1 MARMRVH
8 ELAKEL
14 DMNSK
19 ELLDKILKMG
29 IVVKN
34 HMSTLSESAI
44 AKIREHLQGDGTKQV
59 EEKRI
64 GRQVIRRR
72 KKIEVEEPAEV
83 EVAGAEAATESLEKE
98 AEVAVEEPA
107 AVEVPVAT
115 AVKPAVEP
123 VEIPQAAEP
132 LEEEPTPPVP
142 PAIEAPKI
150 EEVREEAPATVAE
163 ASPAEPVP
171 EEPALHEAAEAE
183 AAPDETLTKPVEAQ
197 EPTMPPEAVEAA
209 FPGPLPSELADE
221 EAAKAVAVERDEED
235 RPARIISRP
244 EPVRVAVEPLDEPV
258 VVSDEGV
265 EEDEKGKK
273 KKGKR
278 RRRKRRKDEPARII
292 SLPEVIP
299 VESEEEPE
307 VPPSVVRFIPE
318 EEISREPLRKKRLR
332 PEEEPPLP
340 EKKLRKGRKEVVG
353 REDLYTKKEL
363 RAQDE
368 RGKRG
373 LRRED
378 LGPQKPQITVP
389 KAIKRRIRID
399 EAITVANLARQMGVK
414 ATEIIKKL
422 LVLGLPANINQAID
436 FDAAALVAADFDYE
450 VEKAGFEEEEILHTA
465 EDRPEDLQLRP
476 PVVTVMGHVDHGKT
490 SLLDAIRHTK
500 VIDQEAGGIT
510 QHIGAYFV
518 ELDGRHITF
527 LDTPGHE
534 AFTAMRARGSK
545 VTDIVILVVAA
556 DDGVM
561 QQTVEAINHAKA
573 AGVPIMVAI
582 NKIDKPNAN
591 PDRVKRE
598 LSEHGLLPEQWGGDV
613 TTVEIS
619 AKKKI
624 GIEDLLEMVL
634 LQAELMELKA
644 NPNKPARGRVIE
656 AKLDKG
662 RGPVATI
669 LVQEGTLRE
678 GDAYVCGTYS
688 GRVRSMFNDKGL
700 RIAAA
705 GPSVPVEVL
714 GLSGVPNAGD
724 DFVVLAD
731 EKQAKLVAEHRQLKA
746 REKELSRTT
755 KVTLEKLYEQIRD
768 GQIKEIN
775 VILKTDVQGS
785 LEAIRD
791 SLLKLSTPEVKVS
804 LIHAGTGA
812 VSESDIMLASA
823 SNAIIIGFNVRADAK
838 AQELAEQEKV
848 SIRYYD
854 VIYQILDDIKDAMVG
869 LLEPQYQEQIV
880 GRAEVRQTFHISRIG
895 TVAGCYVT
903 DGKVERSAKVRI
915 LRDGVVVWD
924 GKISSLK
931 RFKDD
936 AREVK
941 AGFECGLTIENF
953 NDIKVGDVLEVY
965 QLVEVAPV
973 LETRP
978 SQEDRPQP

>member
-19 ELLDKILKMG
+19 ELLDRILKMG
-29 IVVKN
+29 ISVKN

-44 AKIREHLQGDGTKQV
+44 ARIREHLQGEGAKKV

-72 KKIEVEEPAEV
+72 KK
-83 EVAGAEAATESLEKE
+83 TE
-98 AEVAVEEPA
+98 AEE
-107 AVEVPVAT
+107 
-115 AVKPAVEP
+115 
-123 VEIPQAAEP
+123 
-132 LEEEPTPPVP
+132 L
-142 PAIEAPKI
+142 
-150 EEVREEAPATVAE
+150 
-163 ASPAEPVP
+163 
-171 EEPALHEAAEAE
+171 AEAE
-183 AAPDETLTKPVEAQ
+183 AAQALEEAPEAEEETLGAVAASTAEAQAAAPATAEPTPAVPETVEPAEEEVPSVEPVTTPQPGPVVVEPTPVEPTFGEAAVVISRPGEPPPAVVETPPEDREAALGAVPEPPPSPDETIAVHAPAGEPLKAETPSVVPVEAA
-197 EPTMPPEAVEAA
+197 PELPGEVGEEEAEAA
-209 FPGPLPSELADE
+209 GE
-221 EAAKAVAVERDEED
+221 EGE
-235 RPARIISRP
+235 
-244 EPVRVAVEPLDEPV
+244 
-258 VVSDEGV
+258 

-273 KKGKR
+273 KKAKR

-292 SLPEVIP
+292 SLPEVLP
-299 VESEEEPE
+299 AEPEEEAD
-307 VPPSVVRFIPE
+307 VPPTVVRFIPPE
-318 EEISREPLRKKRLR
+318 EQVSREPLRKKRVR
-332 PEEEPPLP
+332 PVEEPAAA

-363 RAQDE
+363 RAQEE
-368 RGKRG
+368 RGKVG
-373 LRRED
+373 LRREEI
-378 LGPQKPQITVP
+378 GPQKPVATVP

-422 LVLGLPANINQAID
+422 LLLGLPANINQAID
-436 FDAAALVAADFDYE
+436 YDAAALVAAEFNYE
-450 VEKAGFEEEEILHTA
+450 VEKAGFEEEDILHAA
-465 EDRPEDLQLRP
+465 EDRPEDLTPRP

-500 VIDQEAGGIT
+500 VIDEEAGGIT

-534 AFTAMRARGSK
+534 AFTAMRARGAK

-598 LSEHGLLPEQWGGDV
+598 LSEHGLLPEEWGGDV
-613 TTVEIS
+613 TMVEIS

-624 GIEDLLEMVL
+624 GIEELLEMVL
-634 LQAELMELKA
+634 LQAELLELKA

-688 GRVRSMFNDKGL
+688 GRVRSMFNDKGQK
-700 RIAAA
+700 ISAA

-731 EKQAKLVAEHRQLKA
+731 EKQAKMVAEHRQLRA

-791 SLLKLSTPEVKVS
+791 SLLKLSTAEVKVS

-812 VSESDIMLASA
+812 ISESDVMLASA
-823 SNAIIIGFNVRADAK
+823 SNAIIIGFNVRPERTA
-838 AQELAEQEKV
+838 AQLAEQEKV
-848 SIRYYD
+848 DIRLHTI
-854 VIYQILDDIKDAMVG
+854 IYELVDEMRRAIAG
-869 LLEPQYQEQIV
+869 LLEPVYKEV
-880 GRAEVRQTFHISRIG
+880 YRGRAEVREIFHISKVG
-895 TVAGCYVT
+895 NVAGCVVQ
-903 DGKVERSAKVRI
+903 DGLISRDSQVRV
-915 LRDGVVVWD
+915 LRDNVVVHT
-924 GKISSLK
+924 GK
-931 RFKDD
+931 
-936 AREVK
+936 
-941 AGFECGLTIENF
+941 
-953 NDIKVGDVLEVY
+953 
-965 QLVEVAPV
+965 
-973 LETRP
+973 
-978 SQEDRPQP
+978 

>member
-14 DMNSK
+14 DMNSR

-34 HMSTLSESAI
+34 HMSTLSESAV
-44 AKIREHLQGDGTKQV
+44 AKIREHLQRDVTRQV

-72 KKIEVEEPAEV
+72 KKIEVEQPAEV
-83 EVAGAEAATESLEKE
+83 QVAGAGEAP
-98 AEVAVEEPA
+98 EVLGQEDQKAAEEPA
-107 AVEVPVAT
+107 ATEIPVAT
-115 AVKPAVEP
+115 AAKPPVEP
-123 VEIPQAAEP
+123 EDVAEAAKP
-132 LEEEPTPPVP
+132 PAEEPTPSVTSAAEAEKVEEVSEKALKT
-142 PAIEAPKI
+142 AIE
-150 EEVREEAPATVAE
+150 V
-163 ASPAEPVP
+163 SPVP
-171 EEPALHEAAEAE
+171 EEPGLGEAAEAE
-183 AAPDETLTKPVEAQ
+183 AVHEEAPAEPMSAQ
-197 EPTMPPEAVEAA
+197 EDSVTAEAM
-209 FPGPLPSELADE
+209 E
-221 EAAKAVAVERDEED
+221 EAGAEPVPSAEKEKEIRKAPAEVEEETD
-235 RPARIISRP
+235 QPARIISRP
-244 EPVRVAVEPLDEPV
+244 EPVRAAEEPMEALA
-258 VVSDEGV
+258 VVSEKGEE
-265 EEDEKGKK
+265 EEDKAKK

-292 SLPEVIP
+292 SLPEIIP
-299 VESEEEPE
+299 SEPEEEPE
-307 VPPSVVRFIPE
+307 VPPTVVRFLPE
-318 EEISREPLRKKRLR
+318 QEISREPLRKKRLR
-332 PEEEPPLP
+332 PDEEPSGP

-353 REDLYTKKEL
+353 REELYTKKEL

-368 RGKRG
+368 RGKES

-378 LGPQKPQITVP
+378 HGPQKPQITVP

-414 ATEIIKKL
+414 ATEVIKKL
-422 LVLGLPANINQAID
+422 LALGLPANINQAID
-436 FDAAALVAADFDYE
+436 FDAAALVAAEFDYE
-450 VEKAGFEEEEILHTA
+450 VEKAGFEEEDILQTV
-465 EDRPEDLQLRP
+465 EDRPEDLQPRP

-490 SLLDAIRHTK
+490 SLLDAIRHTR

-534 AFTAMRARGSK
+534 AFTAMRARGAK

-561 QQTVEAINHAKA
+561 QQTVEAINHSKA

-598 LSEHGLLPEQWGGDV
+598 LSEHGLLPEEWGGDV
-613 TTVEIS
+613 TMVEIS
-619 AKKKI
+619 AKKKM
-624 GIEDLLEMVL
+624 GIEELLEMVL

-678 GDAYVCGTYS
+678 GNAYVCGTYF
-688 GRVRSMFNDKGL
+688 GRVRSMFNDKGQKVT
-700 RIAAA
+700 AA
-705 GPSVPVEVL
+705 GPSVPVEVI

-755 KVTLEKLYEQIRD
+755 KVTLEKLYGQIRD
-768 GQIKEIN
+768 GQIQEIS

-791 SLLKLSTPEVKVS
+791 SLLKLSTPDVKVS

-812 VSESDIMLASA
+812 ISESDVMLASA
-823 SNAIIIGFNVRADAK
+823 SNALIIGFNVRADAK

-869 LLEPQYQEQIV
+869 LLEPQYQEEIV

-903 DGKVERSAKVRI
+903 EGKVERSAKVRL

-953 NDIKVGDVLEVY
+953 NDIKVGDLLEVY
-965 QLVEVAPV
+965 QMVEVAPV

-978 SQEDRPQP
+978 SPEDRPQP

>member
-1 MARMRVH
+1 MARLRVH

-14 DMNSK
+14 NMNSK
-19 ELLDKILKMG
+19 ELLDRILKMG
-29 IVVKN
+29 ISVKN

-44 AKIREHLQGDGTKQV
+44 AKIREHLQGEGPKKV

-72 KKIEVEEPAEV
+72 KKTEMEELAEAQV
-83 EVAGAEAATESLEKE
+83 LEAEAEALPTEEERLGAEEG
-98 AEVAVEEPA
+98 PM
-107 AVEVPVAT
+107 P
-115 AVKPAVEP
+115 
-123 VEIPQAAEP
+123 
-132 LEEEPTPPVP
+132 
-142 PAIEAPKI
+142 
-150 EEVREEAPATVAE
+150 
-163 ASPAEPVP
+163 
-171 EEPALHEAAEAE
+171 EAAEAAAPEPAETPALE
-183 AAPDETLTKPVEAQ
+183 AAEGEHVAPSVEPAR
-197 EPTMPPEAVEAA
+197 EEIPAVEAV
-209 FPGPLPSELADE
+209 PESPPELRPAAAAPVPAQIAPE
-221 EAAKAVAVERDEED
+221 SPVLVEQAVREAAERAPAIEEPPPAVVEKVPED
-235 RPARIISRP
+235 HEVVEKVVPEPAPPTEMIPPP
-244 EPVRVAVEPLDEPV
+244 EPVRETLEAAPSAPIPVAVEPAVPSPV
-258 VVSDEGV
+258 VEEEAEAAAEEGE

-273 KKGKR
+273 KKAKR

-292 SLPEVIP
+292 SLPEVIAP
-299 VESEEEPE
+299 EPEEEAE
-307 VPPSVVRFIPE
+307 VPPTVVRFIPE
-318 EEISREPLRKKRLR
+318 EQVSREPLRKKRIR
-332 PEEEPPLP
+332 PDEEPAAP

-363 RAQDE
+363 RAQEE
-368 RGKRG
+368 RGKVG
-373 LRRED
+373 LKREEM
-378 LGPQKPQITVP
+378 GPQKPVATVP

-399 EAITVANLARQMGVK
+399 EAITVANLAKQMGVK

-422 LVLGLPANINQAID
+422 LLLGLPAHINQAID
-436 FDAAALVAADFDYE
+436 YDAAALVAAEFNYE
-450 VEKAGFEEEEILHTA
+450 VEKAGFEEEDILQTA
-465 EDRPEDLQLRP
+465 EDRPEDLRPRP

-500 VIDQEAGGIT
+500 VIDEEAGGIT

-534 AFTAMRARGSK
+534 AFTAMRARGAK

-598 LSEHGLLPEQWGGDV
+598 LAEHGLLPEEWGGDV
-613 TTVEIS
+613 TMVEIS

-634 LQAELMELKA
+634 LQAELLELKA
-644 NPNKPARGRVIE
+644 NPNKAARGRVIE

-688 GRVRSMFNDKGL
+688 GRVRSMFNDKGQK
-700 RIAAA
+700 ISAA

-731 EKQAKLVAEHRQLKA
+731 EKQAKLVAEHRQLRA

-812 VSESDIMLASA
+812 ISESDVMLASA

-869 LLEPQYQEQIV
+869 MLEPQYEEEIL

-903 DGKVERSAKVRI
+903 EGKVERNAKVRL

-953 NDIKVGDVLEVY
+953 NDIKVGDILEVY
-965 QLVEVAPV
+965 RMVEVTPV
-973 LETRP
+973 LEP
-978 SQEDRPQP
+978 AHPQEETHPT

>member
-44 AKIREHLQGDGTKQV
+44 AKIREHLQGNGTKQV

-72 KKIEVEEPAEV
+72 KKMEVEEPAEV
-83 EVAGAEAATESLEKE
+83 EVAGAEASPEILEKE
-98 AEVAVEEPA
+98 AEVAVKEPA

-123 VEIPQAAEP
+123 VEIPQAEEP
-132 LEEEPTPPVP
+132 LAEKPTLPVS
-142 PAIEAPKI
+142 PAVEAPRV
-150 EEVREEAPATVAE
+150 EDLREEAPATVAE
-163 ASPAEPVP
+163 APPAEPVP
-171 EEPALHEAAEAE
+171 EEPALQEAAGAE
-183 AAPDETLTKPVEAQ
+183 AAPEETSAKLVQAQ
-197 EPTMPPEAVEAA
+197 ELTMPPEAVEEAV
-209 FPGPLPSELADE
+209 PGPFPSDLADE
-221 EAAKAVAVERDEED
+221 EAAEPVAEEVEEVD

-244 EPVRVAVEPLDEPV
+244 KPVRVAVEPVEEPA
-258 VVSDEGV
+258 VVSEEGE

-299 VESEEEPE
+299 AEPEEEPE
-307 VPPSVVRFIPE
+307 VPPTVVRFIPE
-318 EEISREPLRKKRLR
+318 QEISREPLRKKRLR
-332 PEEEPPLP
+332 PEEEPTLP

-353 REDLYTKKEL
+353 REDLYSKKEL

-368 RGKRG
+368 RGKGG

-422 LVLGLPANINQAID
+422 LALGLPANINQAID
-436 FDAAALVAADFDYE
+436 FDAAALVAAEFDYE

-465 EDRPEDLQLRP
+465 EDRPEDLQPRP

-500 VIDQEAGGIT
+500 VIDEEAGGIT

-534 AFTAMRARGSK
+534 AFTAMRARGAK

-582 NKIDKPNAN
+582 NKIDKPNAH

-598 LSEHGLLPEQWGGDV
+598 LSEHGLLPEEWGGDV
-613 TTVEIS
+613 TMVEIS

-634 LQAELMELKA
+634 LQAELLELKA
-644 NPNKPARGRVIE
+644 NPQKPARGRVIE

-678 GDAYVCGTYS
+678 GDAYVCGTYA
-688 GRVRSMFNDKGL
+688 GRVRSMFNDKGQ
-700 RIAAA
+700 RITAA

-724 DFVVLAD
+724 DFVVLVD

-768 GQIKEIN
+768 GHIKEIN

-823 SNAIIIGFNVRADAK
+823 SNAIIIAFNVRADAK
-838 AQELAEQEKV
+838 AQDLAEQEKV

-903 DGKVERSAKVRI
+903 DGKVERNAKVRI

-941 AGFECGLTIENF
+941 AGFECGLTIENYS
-953 NDIKVGDVLEVY
+953 DIKVGDLLEVY

-973 LETRP
+973 LETSP
-978 SQEDRPQP
+978 SHEDRPQP

>member
-19 ELLDKILKMG
+19 ELLDRILKMG
-29 IVVKN
+29 ISVKN

-44 AKIREHLQGDGTKQV
+44 ARIREHLQGEGAKKV

-72 KKIEVEEPAEV
+72 KKTEAEELAE
-83 EVAGAEAATESLEKE
+83 AEAAQVAHEAAEAGQEPLG
-98 AEVAVEEPA
+98 AEVAPAAEAEGAAVSVAPVAPVTAEAAPAVPETVESAAEEPPSVEPVA
-107 AVEVPVAT
+107 KPEPRPTAVEPTPVEPT
-115 AVKPAVEP
+115 AVKPATVEAAVVISRP
-123 VEIPQAAEP
+123 EEPSPAAAEKP
-132 LEEEPTPPVP
+132 LEDREAALRVVPEPTPP
-142 PAIEAPKI
+142 
-150 EEVREEAPATVAE
+150 
-163 ASPAEPVP
+163 PAETVP
-171 EEPALHEAAEAE
+171 EEPLGETPQAEPPSAVPLEAAPELPGEVGEEEAE
-183 AAPDETLTKPVEAQ
+183 AAA
-197 EPTMPPEAVEAA
+197 
-209 FPGPLPSELADE
+209 E
-221 EAAKAVAVERDEED
+221 EGE
-235 RPARIISRP
+235 
-244 EPVRVAVEPLDEPV
+244 
-258 VVSDEGV
+258 

-273 KKGKR
+273 KKAKR

-299 VESEEEPE
+299 TEPEEEVE
-307 VPPSVVRFIPE
+307 VPPTVVRFIPPE
-318 EEISREPLRKKRLR
+318 EQVSREPLRKKRVR
-332 PEEEPPLP
+332 PVEEPAAA

-363 RAQDE
+363 RAQEE
-368 RGKRG
+368 RGKVG
-373 LRRED
+373 LKREE
-378 LGPQKPQITVP
+378 LGPQKPVATVP

-399 EAITVANLARQMGVK
+399 EAITVANLAKQMGVK

-422 LVLGLPANINQAID
+422 LLLGLPANINQAID
-436 FDAAALVAADFDYE
+436 YDAAALVAAEFNYE
-450 VEKAGFEEEEILHTA
+450 VEKAGFEEEDLLHAT
-465 EDRPEDLQLRP
+465 EDRPEDLQPRP

-500 VIDQEAGGIT
+500 VIDEEAGGIT

-534 AFTAMRARGSK
+534 AFTAMRARGAK

-598 LSEHGLLPEQWGGDV
+598 LSEHGLLPEEWGGDV
-613 TTVEIS
+613 TMVEIS

-624 GIEDLLEMVL
+624 GIEELLEMVL
-634 LQAELMELKA
+634 LQAELLELKA

-688 GRVRSMFNDKGL
+688 GRVRSMFNDKGQK
-700 RIAAA
+700 ISAA

-731 EKQAKLVAEHRQLKA
+731 EKQAKMVAEHRQLRA

-812 VSESDIMLASA
+812 ISESDVMLASA

-838 AQELAEQEKV
+838 TQELAEQEKV

-869 LLEPQYQEQIV
+869 LLEPQYREEIL

-903 DGKVERSAKVRI
+903 EGKVERNAKARLV
-915 LRDGVVVWD
+915 RDGIQVWD

-941 AGFECGLTIENF
+941 AGFECGLTLENF
-953 NDIKVGDVLEVY
+953 NDIKVGDMLEVY
-965 QLVEVAPV
+965 HMVEVTPV
-973 LETRP
+973 LEPAQPQQEERRP
-978 SQEDRPQP
+978 SKEQL